1 MSDTLRVIYARKPA
15 DWHEIESG
23 SRYGSGTAY
32 NTEIIETREMTAA
45 EYEDFIAKPLAY
57 RDWLGDKG
65 GWKNTNT
72 RLAIAV
78 TSPGRET
85 LYVDP
90 SGYRY
95 ARYVGRRVADPTLVK
110 HPEVRVQLVGKDG
123 NAFNILGLCKRAAY
137 RAGVSDQEITAFLG
151 EATEGDYSHLL
162 ATCQRWFDCY

>member
-1 MSDTLRVIYARKPA
+1 MNDTVRVVYARKPA

-23 SRYGSGTAY
+23 SRHGSGTAY
-32 NTEIIETREMTAA
+32 ATEIIEVREMTAA
-45 EYEDFIAKPLAY
+45 EYDEFISRPLAD

-65 GWKNTNT
+65 GWKNNST
-72 RLAIAV
+72 RRAIKV
-78 TSPGRET
+78 TAPERET

-95 ARYVGRRVADPTLVK
+95 ARYIGRRVADPTEVK
-110 HPEVRVQLVGKDG
+110 FPEVRVSLIGKDG

-137 RAGVSDQEITAFLG
+137 RAGVPDRDIADFLD
-151 EATEGDYSHLL
+151 EATQGDYDHLL

>member
-1 MSDTLRVIYARKPA
+1 MSDTIRVIYARKPA

-23 SRYGSGTAY
+23 SRYGSGTDY

-45 EYEDFIAKPLAY
+45 EYDDFIAKPLAN

-65 GWKNTNT
+65 GWKNNDT

-95 ARYVGRRVADPTLVK
+95 ARYVGRRVADPSVVK
-110 HPEVRVQLVGKDG
+110 FPEVRVGLTGKDG

-137 RAGVSDQEITAFLG
+137 RAAVSDKEITAFLD
-151 EATEGDYSHLL
+151 EATEGDYGSW
-162 ATCQRWFDCY
+162 CQ